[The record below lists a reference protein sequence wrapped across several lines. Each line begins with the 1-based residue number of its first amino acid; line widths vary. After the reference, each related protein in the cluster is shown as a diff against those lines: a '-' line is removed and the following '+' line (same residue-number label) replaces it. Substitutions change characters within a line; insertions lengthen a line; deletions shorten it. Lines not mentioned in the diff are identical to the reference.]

1 MKIAIL
7 GAAAGI
13 GSQATQQAL
22 HKGYHVTAVSLNPEN
37 IPPHHNLNIIKGSA
51 TRDTDVARAI
61 AGTDAVLITIGTKQK
76 KGTTLFSE
84 LAQAV
89 VSAAESLAY
98 SNPILVVSG
107 FGVGESSRYLSFFM
121 KLVINL
127 FLKDQYKDKARMEH
141 IFAQSALAWEI
152 IHPGILTNNTPT
164 TSYTIHTSLFNG
176 MKVGRIARADVAHYM
191 LAEAHTPKHLRSRVA
206 ITY

>member
-7 GAAAGI
+7 GAAAGL

-22 HKGYHVTAVSLNPEN
+22 LKGHQVTALSLNPEN
-37 IPPHHNLNIIKGSA
+37 IPLHPNLNVIKGSA
-51 TRDTDVARAI
+51 TSNTDVARAI

-84 LAQAV
+84 MAKAV
-89 VSAAESLAY
+89 VSAAESLSY
-98 SNPILVVSG
+98 SNPVIVVSG
-107 FGVGESSRYLSFFM
+107 FGVGESSRYLSLYM
-121 KLVINL
+121 KVVINL
-127 FLKDQYKDKARMEH
+127 FLKDQYNDKGRMEH
-141 IFAQSALAWEI
+141 IFAQSTLAWEI
-152 IHPGILTNNTPT
+152 IRPGILTNTPSD
-164 TSYTIHTSLFNG
+164 TSYNLYTSLFKG

-191 LAEAHTPKHLRSRVA
+191 LAEAQAPKHLKSRVA